1 MSNGAADGAPV
12 KGKARASDAFDRSNE
27 LETAPLL
34 ASTPDSSSTSSKPAA
49 AAAKQ
54 GRLRHGR
61 GPLVKDDWDDEG
73 DHPTRNGRANH
84 LGDDDDDD
92 DDGMR
97 LVSVRR
103 PSSSS
108 HGRGWTVGSVL
119 CLLSGILFVA
129 LLVVLAVL
137 HLWVGRLLSEQ
148 TRHGDPQ
155 EMAERG
161 LLWAG
166 PSAVRVRANEAGS
179 GMLVEL
185 DAVAGIDVR
194 RALDWERKDKG
205 GWIRRAEGRIARWG
219 VRKARSVSVNVGE
232 VAIYDARG
240 GFDGEGPLV
249 VVPSLE
255 TLTLPLSYPTE
266 ANPVPDMHPFTLH
279 VPLDFPSPANLAH
292 FGQRVWDDKIYAVR
306 AEIREVVAQVG
317 APHTRGVAGWFIRR
331 MKATRVTGLA
341 RNVVGDLPDMPI
353 PDDPEKLANVTSI
366 SVFETA
372 APSHP
377 NTTVIAFAASA
388 LVANPLLDAIHDGR
402 LPAIAFGMPFR
413 VPVSLHL
420 PLPPLPQGQRAP
432 HDPHEIALAKV
443 AMAPF
448 SFPIGSE
455 SAQLDVSGH
464 LVPAGNLTPSEPTP
478 PPPTSLDLSPART
491 MRKAEPQPPLSRA
504 LSRFVARYL
513 AGRDNDV
520 FVRYDAH
527 PEPPLSDDPSPDA
540 PFPPSF
546 VADLVRG
553 KELHVR
559 VPGTNE
565 TPELFRD
572 LRMEDMRIKLGGG
585 DTDADLLAS
594 GKVVG
599 EVVMPDI
606 AAKLAA
612 GLDAQWIWPDVLVY
626 DGDLPRKAA
635 AVDAPSS
642 SLLKRA
648 QLAFVDSS
656 ALSSSPHSSFD
667 DSLSGAHEP
676 LALGGSDPTD
686 YPPSPV
692 PANAFARM
700 RPSSAMAAETIHTPA
715 NATHNATTFVV
726 ATFVDAPLYL
736 LPGRGDVLRRFVA
749 KIIFGGSGNKVK
761 ASMAGITS
769 VRIALSGFGE
779 VELEEIP
786 IEASFM
792 VGRGGI
798 ENPPALAARFLGLTS
813 SSSKGDDVA

>member
-1 MSNGAADGAPV
+1 MSNGNADPPAV
-12 KGKARASDAFDRSNE
+12 KGKARASDAFDRSND

-34 ASTPDSSSTSSKPAA
+34 ASTPSSSPAA
-49 AAAKQ
+49 AHQ
-54 GRLRHGR
+54 SRLRHGR
-61 GPLVKDDWDDEG
+61 GPLVNDDSDDER
-73 DHPTRNGRANH
+73 DRSTANGTANH
-84 LGDDDDDD
+84 LGGNHDDDDDDD

-97 LVSVRR
+97 LVSIRR

-108 HGRGWTVGSVL
+108 HARGWTVGSVL
-119 CLLSGILFVA
+119 CLLSSILFVT

-155 EMAERG
+155 QMAERG

-166 PSAVRVRANEAGS
+166 PSAVRVRANEAGA
-179 GMLVEL
+179 GILVEL

-194 RALDWERKDKG
+194 RALDWERKDDG
-205 GWIRRAEGRIARWG
+205 GWIRRAEGRMARWG

-232 VAIYDARG
+232 VAIYDARD
-240 GFDGEGPLV
+240 GFDSDQPLV

-255 TLTLPLSYPTE
+255 TLTLPLSYPTK

-279 VPLDFPSPANLAH
+279 VPLDFPSPADLAR
-292 FGQRVWDDKIYAVR
+292 FGQAVWDAKTYAVR
-306 AEIREVVAQVG
+306 AEIREVVAHVG
-317 APHTRGVAGWFIRR
+317 APHTRGVAGWFLRR

-341 RNVVGDLPDMPI
+341 RVVGGEIPDMPI
-353 PDDPEKLANVTSI
+353 PDDPDKLANVTSI

-372 APSHP
+372 SPAHP

-413 VPVSLHL
+413 VPVSIHL
-420 PLPPLPQGQRAP
+420 PLPPLPQGQRSP

-443 AMAPF
+443 AMAPI
-448 SFPIGSE
+448 SFPLGSE

-464 LVPAGNLTPSEPTP
+464 LVPAGNLTPSAPTP
-478 PPPTSLDLSPART
+478 PPPTSLDLSSSSRRQT
-491 MRKAEPQPPLSRA
+491 TRKAEPQPPLSRA

-540 PFPPSF
+540 PFPPAF

-626 DGDLPRKAA
+626 DGDLPRRAQQAA
-635 AVDAPSS
+635 LVDAPSS
-642 SLLKRA
+642 SLAKRA

-656 ALSSSPHSSFD
+656 APSSAFGVSHSGD
-667 DSLSGAHEP
+667 DDELD
-676 LALGGSDPTD
+676 ALGGSDPAD

-813 SSSKGDDVA
+813 SSSSDDDA

>member
-1 MSNGAADGAPV
+1 
-12 KGKARASDAFDRSNE
+12 
-27 LETAPLL
+27 
-34 ASTPDSSSTSSKPAA
+34 
-49 AAAKQ
+49 
-54 GRLRHGR
+54 
-61 GPLVKDDWDDEG
+61 
-73 DHPTRNGRANH
+73 
-84 LGDDDDDD
+84 
-92 DDGMR
+92 
-97 LVSVRR
+97 
-103 PSSSS
+103 
-108 HGRGWTVGSVL
+108 
-119 CLLSGILFVA
+119 
-129 LLVVLAVL
+129 
-137 HLWVGRLLSEQ
+137 
-148 TRHGDPQ
+148 
-155 EMAERG
+155 
-161 LLWAG
+161 
-166 PSAVRVRANEAGS
+166 
-179 GMLVEL
+179 
-185 DAVAGIDVR
+185 
-194 RALDWERKDKG
+194 
-205 GWIRRAEGRIARWG
+205 
-219 VRKARSVSVNVGE
+219 
-232 VAIYDARG
+232 
-240 GFDGEGPLV
+240 
-249 VVPSLE
+249 
-255 TLTLPLSYPTE
+255 
-266 ANPVPDMHPFTLH
+266 
-279 VPLDFPSPANLAH
+279 
-292 FGQRVWDDKIYAVR
+292 
-306 AEIREVVAQVG
+306 
-317 APHTRGVAGWFIRR
+317 
-331 MKATRVTGLA
+331 
-341 RNVVGDLPDMPI
+341 MPI

-413 VPVSLHL
+413 VPVSIHL
-420 PLPPLPQGQRAP
+420 PLPPLPQGERSP

-448 SFPIGSE
+448 SFPLGSE

-464 LVPAGNLTPSEPTP
+464 LVPAGNLTPSAPTP

-540 PFPPSF
+540 PFPPAF

-626 DGDLPRKAA
+626 DGDLPRRAQQD
-635 AVDAPSS
+635 AVDDELSS
-642 SLLKRA
+642 SLFKRA

-656 ALSSSPHSSFD
+656 ASSYSSFGASFGD
-667 DSLSGAHEP
+667 DDDDEL
-676 LALGGSDPTD
+676 LALGGSDSTD

-692 PANAFARM
+692 PPNAFARM
-700 RPSSAMAAETIHTPA
+700 RPSSAMDAETIHTPA

-786 IEASFM
+786 IEASFSASTLSLSRLLLLHDK
-792 VGRGGI
+792 V
-798 ENPPALAARFLGLTS
+798 LTS
-813 SSSKGDDVA
+813 SDTSFCTQWSVVAASRTRRRSQRVSSASPRPLPRATTTTPNLVLDTCILSSSPFYLFTRRPRSSLCRTCRSCFLYILAPRPSPLDATQSSKRRKES

>member
-1 MSNGAADGAPV
+1 MSNGTADPPAV

-34 ASTPDSSSTSSKPAA
+34 ASTPDSSSSSTKPAQ
-49 AAAKQ
+49 AKQ

-61 GPLVKDDWDDEG
+61 GPLVQDDSDDEG
-73 DHPTRNGRANH
+73 DHAAANGTAND
-84 LGDDDDDD
+84 LGDD

-108 HGRGWTVGSVL
+108 HSRGWTVGSVL
-119 CLLSGILFVA
+119 CLLSGILFVT

-166 PSAVRVRANEAGS
+166 PSAVRVRANEVGS

-185 DAVAGIDVR
+185 DGVAGIDVR
-194 RALDWERKDKG
+194 RALDWERKDDG
-205 GWIRRAEGRIARWG
+205 GWLRRAEGRMARWG
-219 VRKARSVSVNVGE
+219 VRKARSVSINVGE
-232 VAIYDARG
+232 VAIYDARD
-240 GFDGEGPLV
+240 GFDGEEPLI

-255 TLTLPLSYPTE
+255 TLTLPLSYPTK

-279 VPLDFPSPANLAH
+279 VPLDVPAPADLAR
-292 FGQRVWDDKIYAVR
+292 FGQAVWDAKTYAVR

-317 APHTRGVAGWFIRR
+317 APHTRGVAGWFLRR

-341 RNVVGDLPDMPI
+341 RIVDGELPDMPI

-413 VPVSLHL
+413 VPVSIHL
-420 PLPPLPQGQRAP
+420 PLPPLPQGERSP

-448 SFPIGSE
+448 SFPLGSE

-464 LVPAGNLTPSEPTP
+464 LVPAGNLTPSAPTP
-478 PPPTSLDLSPART
+478 PPPTSLDLSPLRT
-491 MRKAEPQPPLSRA
+491 SRKAEPQPPLSRA

-626 DGDLPRKAA
+626 DGDLPRRAQAAA
-635 AVDAPSS
+635 AVDQPSS
-642 SLLKRA
+642 WLAKRA

-656 ALSSSPHSSFD
+656 ASSSAFGVSQSGD
-667 DSLSGAHEP
+667 DADDDLR
-676 LALGGSDPTD
+676 ALGGSDSTD

-736 LPGRGDVLRRFVA
+736 LPGRSDVLRRFVA

-798 ENPPALAARFLGLTS
+798 ENPPAMVARFLGLTS
-813 SSSKGDDVA
+813 SSSTGDDA